1 LTDEIVDLGT
11 RYGIVT
17 PYTSYLAL
25 EPGAVTETITVTGN
39 TARRADS
46 NRVFSRQARD
56 LPSKTRPK
64 SAASGTG
71 GGAPM
76 PEAAMPVMLPTPAPT
91 PLPTTG
97 AAAVKDSKRAREQQ
111 EQLRVVD
118 GADEDRSAQS
128 VMRKVADKT
137 FYLRDGVWTD
147 ADFKTDAKLPE
158 TTLVFGSD
166 AYFELLQR
174 ERKLAE
180 FFALGERVVVVYK
193 GRVYRV
199 NAATN

>member
-1 LTDEIVDLGT
+1 MAAEVIVPQP
-11 RYGIVT
+11 T
-17 PYTSYLAL
+17 PVPT
-25 EPGAVTETITVTGN
+25 
-39 TARRADS
+39 
-46 NRVFSRQARD
+46 
-56 LPSKTRPK
+56 
-64 SAASGTG
+64 
-71 GGAPM
+71 PM
-76 PEAAMPVMLPTPAPT
+76 PV
-91 PLPTTG
+91 TG

-111 EQLRVVD
+111 EQLRVID
-118 GADEDRSAQS
+118 GADDDEVLRVNRSA
-128 VMRKVADKT
+128 MRKVADKT

-166 AYFELLQR
+166 AYFELLKR